1 MAKQEYFIGIDL
13 GGTNIQCGVLNG
25 KNKIVARDDTKTKAE
40 QGHEAVI
47 GRVAKL
53 VTKVVDQASL
63 KMQEVAC
70 IGIGAPGT
78 IDKKGVVLTAVNLRW
93 NDVALAKK
101 LSDELAIPVV
111 VDNDVN
117 VGAWGE
123 YQAGAGKGHGN
134 QFAIFIGTGIGG
146 GLILDGQLYHGPGL
160 TAGEIGHTV
169 VDADA
174 PLGRR
179 TLENLASRTS
189 MVNQLVQLMNA
200 NHPSVLTEITEG
212 DYSKIRSKVLAQA
225 WHQKD
230 ALTRQ
235 ILGAAAKYIGIAIAN
250 TVTLL
255 SVQTI
260 VVGGGV
266 VEALGEPWVDEIR
279 QAFRTHVFPVEL
291 QDSRILASTLGDD
304 AGIVGAALLA
314 RARLQ

>member
-1 MAKQEYFIGIDL
+1 MAKKEHFVGIDL

-25 KNKIVARDDTKTKAE
+25 KHKIVARDDTKTKAE
-40 QGHEAVI
+40 QGEAAVI
-47 GRVAKL
+47 ERVAKL
-53 VTKVVDQASL
+53 VTKVVEQAGL
-63 KMQEVAC
+63 KMDDVAGV
-70 IGIGAPGT
+70 GIGAPGA

-93 NDVALAKK
+93 SDVPLAKK
-101 LSDELAIPVV
+101 LEGELGLPVV

-123 YQAGAGKGHGN
+123 YKAGASQGEED
-134 QFAIFIGTGIGG
+134 QLAVFVGTGIGG
-146 GLILDGQLYHGPGL
+146 GLILGGELYHGPGL

-200 NHPSVLTEITEG
+200 SYPSALTEITGG

-235 ILGAAAKYIGIAIAN
+235 VLGDAAKYIGIAIAN

-255 SVQTI
+255 SLPTA

-279 QAFRTHVFPVEL
+279 QSFRQHVFPETL
-291 QDSRILASTLGDD
+291 QESRILASTLGDD
-304 AGIVGAALLA
+304 AGVMGAALLA
-314 RARLQ
+314 KARV